1 MSVELLTLEMFSDK
15 IDQPFL
21 LDEPGAPPVEFKLIE
36 ATALPNFA
44 KAARAPF
51 SLFFTTRGDVIWPQR
66 LYQLRNDALGSLTIF
81 VVPIAKAGDV
91 VTYQAVFN

>member
-1 MSVELLTLEMFSDK
+1 MPVELLTLEMFSDK
-15 IDQPFL
+15 INQPFL

-36 ATALPNFA
+36 ATPLPNFA

-51 SLFFTTRGDVIWPQR
+51 SLFFTTRDGMVWPQR

-81 VVPIAKAGDV
+81 IVPIAKAGEV